1 MALVLAP
8 GSGLSS
14 LALVLAMY
22 PEMKPVYGDIWA
34 QAKDLDPPRRNSS
47 RDGRMLPPEECR
59 RGQQRARG
67 AACAQQASV
76 RRGRRAG
83 GADAKRVQ
91 EETQQDGPGPA
102 AEAGVGPQR
111 RAAGASPVRPAVSSP
126 SVLTRGPGRVR
137 SPRAEE
143 ASSRQYEGPGGGG
156 SPREARRCP
165 LRGASLSLEPPK
177 ACPRWTTPAASTRA
191 PRGTAQSPSWDV
203 MTTSRA
209 HGADGSEPSLTSRW
223 LMDHPAGPGPPYSS
237 LWATSELE
245 PLADEGKLEV
255 VESDQSWLRSS
266 SWGSQRL
273 DPSSLSVAGR
283 SQPRR
288 WRLTQPP
295 VSRSRSP
302 NARWPP
308 PDQPGLFWPVIS
320 ELRRQAASAQGLVMT
335 VETAEL
341 GSPLSRPREPRPR
354 GTVAVQLF
362 AESLLAATA
371 PKPRGASSR
380 ARKTA

>member
-1 MALVLAP
+1 MNKCKRQVFDFL
-8 GSGLSS
+8 
-14 LALVLAMY
+14 
-22 PEMKPVYGDIWA
+22 K
-34 QAKDLDPPRRNSS
+34 RR
-47 RDGRMLPPEECR
+47 RRMR
-59 RGQQRARG
+59 
-67 AACAQQASV
+67 
-76 RRGRRAG
+76 
-83 GADAKRVQ
+83 
-91 EETQQDGPGPA
+91 
-102 AEAGVGPQR
+102 
-111 RAAGASPVRPAVSSP
+111 
-126 SVLTRGPGRVR
+126 
-137 SPRAEE
+137 
-143 ASSRQYEGPGGGG
+143 
-156 SPREARRCP
+156 
-165 LRGASLSLEPPK
+165 
-177 ACPRWTTPAASTRA
+177 TTP
-191 PRGTAQSPSWDV
+191 
-203 MTTSRA
+203 
-209 HGADGSEPSLTSRW
+209 
-223 LMDHPAGPGPPYSS
+223 GPGPPYSS

-335 VETAEL
+335 AETAKL
-341 GSPLSRPREPRPR
+341 GSPLSRPQEPRPR

-371 PKPRGASSR
+371 PKPRGASMLSSDERAAFPWRSLSR
-380 ARKTA
+380 TPPSRRHRHPHPELVPGLSG